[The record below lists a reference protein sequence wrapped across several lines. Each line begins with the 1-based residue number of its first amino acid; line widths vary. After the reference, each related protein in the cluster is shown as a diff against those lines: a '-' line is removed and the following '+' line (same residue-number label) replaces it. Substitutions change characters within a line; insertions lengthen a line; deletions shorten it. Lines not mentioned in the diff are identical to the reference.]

1 MGETG
6 HERSGAQRDA
16 PGAQASGGQGT
27 AGGLLGGALAGGAG
41 RAAGERGLLCEQ
53 PVRNGYLCRN
63 FGKRHRAAF
72 HRQ

>member
-53 PVRNGYLCRN
+53 PARQWVSVPELQQ
-63 FGKRHRAAF
+63 AASSRF
-72 HRQ
+72 S